1 MINDKWLMVNGKW
14 LMIKRLWSKIKSPF
28 CPLSSFCLLI
38 LLILISSCSKE
49 DNIKGKKVFR
59 YNESANI
66 SSLDPAFAKDQA
78 MIWANL
84 QLFNGLVQL
93 DSALNIKPSIA
104 KSWEISKDGLT
115 YTFTLRQDVF
125 FHNHKLFNGKKRKV
139 IASDFVYSFNRI
151 ISTKIASP
159 GAWIFNLV
167 ENKDGKYSFFAPN
180 DTTFQI
186 VLKEPFS
193 PFLGLLT
200 MPYASVVPK
209 EIVEHYGE
217 DFRKNPIGTG
227 PFYFKM
233 WKEGVKL
240 VLLKNEDYFEKD
252 SKGNRLPYLD
262 AVSISFIIDKQSV
275 FLEFVKGNID
285 FISGIDANY
294 KDEVLTKNGELQ
306 EKYKNKIN
314 LITQP
319 YLNTEYLGF
328 LVDNTKS
335 PKDNPLLNKKIR
347 QAINY
352 GFDREKMI
360 KYLRNNIG
368 LAGQGGIIPKG
379 LAGFDANN
387 SSGYSYNPQKAKELL
402 AQAGY
407 PNGKGLPPISLSTTS
422 TYLDLC
428 KYIQQQLNLLGL
440 DIKVDVNPPGA
451 LREHIAQSKSM
462 WFRGSWIADYPDAE
476 NYLSL
481 FYSPNFCPKGPNY
494 THFYNPTYD
503 KFYEQ
508 AQKETSLEK
517 RTELYKQ
524 MDKLIIDEAP
534 IVVLYYD
541 QVLRFVQKNIQGLSS
556 NPMNLLILK
565 NVKKK

>member
-1 MINDKWLMVNGKW
+1 MPNLNN
-14 LMIKRLWSKIKSPF
+14 LS
-28 CPLSSFCLLI
+28 LSSLGFKFSNLLI
-38 LLILISSCSKE
+38 ILIIALFFFACQKNKIPE
-49 DNIKGKKVFR
+49 DIKIFR

-66 SSLDPAFAKDQA
+66 TSLDPAFAKDQA

-93 DSALNIKPSIA
+93 DSSLNIQPCIA
-104 KSWEISKDGLT
+104 KSWEISSDGLT
-115 YTFTLRQDVF
+115 YTFFLRDDVY
-125 FHNHKLFNGKKRKV
+125 FHDHSIFKGKKRKV
-139 IASDFVYSFNRI
+139 VANDFVYSFNRI
-151 ISTKIASP
+151 VDKKIASP

-167 ENKDGKYSFFAPN
+167 KTQNNNQSNEPIYSFLAIN
-180 DTTFQI
+180 DSTFQI
-186 VLKEPFS
+186 KLKNPFS

-209 EIVEHYGE
+209 EIVEYYKE

-227 PFYFKM
+227 PFVFKM

-240 VLLKNEDYFEKD
+240 VFLKNEDYFEKD
-252 SKGNRLPYLD
+252 SKGNSLPYLD
-262 AVSISFIIDKQSV
+262 AVNVTFIIDKQSV

-294 KDEVLTKNGELQ
+294 KDEVLTNSGTLK
-306 EKYKNKIN
+306 EKYKDKIN
-314 LITQP
+314 LTTKS

-328 LVDNTKS
+328 MIDKEKS

-368 LAGQGGIIPKG
+368 LAGLNGIIPKG
-379 LAGFDANN
+379 LAGFDTSN
-387 SSGYSYNPQKAKELL
+387 SIGYNYNPQKAKELL
-402 AQAGY
+402 AEAGY
-407 PNGKGLPPISLSTTS
+407 PNGKGLPSISLATTS

-428 KYIQQQLNLLGL
+428 KYIQGQLNLLGFN
-440 DIKVDVNPPGA
+440 IKIDVNPPGA
-451 LREHIAQSKSM
+451 LREHIAQSKTM

-494 THFYNPTYD
+494 THFSNKEFD
-503 KFYEQ
+503 KLYEQ
-508 AQKETSLEK
+508 AQKEPSIEK
-517 RTELYKQ
+517 RTKLYKD
-524 MDKLIIDEAP
+524 MDKLIMEEAP
-534 IVVLYYD
+534 IIVLYYD
-541 QVLRFVQKNIQGLSS
+541 QVLRFSQKNTEGLSS

-565 NVKKK
+565 NVRKL

>member
-1 MINDKWLMVNGKW
+1 MIS
-14 LMIKRLWSKIKSPF
+14 SKLISFNKPFTKVKSQF
-28 CPLSSFCLLI
+28 CIYGIFFLLI
-38 LLILISSCSKE
+38 IISSCSKY
-49 DNIKGKKVFR
+49 DSIDDKKVFF

-84 QLFNGLVQL
+84 QIFNGLVQL
-93 DSALNIKPSIA
+93 DSLLDVQPSIA
-104 KSWEISKDGLT
+104 KTWEVSEDGLT
-115 YTFTLRQDVF
+115 YTFLLRDDVY
-125 FHNHKLFNGKKRKV
+125 FHNHELFKGKKRKV

-151 ISTKIASP
+151 IDEKLASP

-167 ENKDGKYSFFAPN
+167 KTTTTNPKTYSFSAPN
-180 DTTFQI
+180 DSIFQI
-186 VLKEPFS
+186 VLKQPFS

-209 EIVEHYGE
+209 EIIKHYGQ
-217 DFRKNPIGTG
+217 DFRKNPVGTG

-252 SKGNRLPYLD
+252 DKGTRLPYLD
-262 AVSISFIIDKQSV
+262 AVNISFIIDKQSV

-285 FISGIDANY
+285 FISGIDPNY
-294 KDEVLTKNGELQ
+294 KDEVLTRNGELQ

-328 LVDNTKS
+328 LVDKELS

-352 GFDREKMI
+352 GFDRKKMI

-368 LAGQGGIIPKG
+368 LAAENGIIPKG
-379 LAGFDANN
+379 LAGFDTNTTY
-387 SSGYSYNPQKAKELL
+387 GYTYNPQKAKELL
-402 AQAGY
+402 KEAGY
-407 PNGKGLPPISLSTTS
+407 ENGKGLPPISLQTTS

-428 KYIQQQLNLLGL
+428 KYIQQQLNLLGF

-451 LREHIAQSKSM
+451 LREQIAQSKSM

-494 THFYNPTYD
+494 THFSNKTYD
-503 KFYEQ
+503 KLYEK
-508 AQKETSLEK
+508 AQKETSTQK
-517 RTELYKQ
+517 RSELYKQ
-524 MDKLIIDEAP
+524 MDRLIMEEAP

-541 QVLRFVQKNIQGLSS
+541 QVLRFVQKNIEGLSS

-565 NVKKK
+565 HVKKN